1 MLLQKRE
8 ENSIALAAT
17 ADNAKIIDAA
27 LPFDAPVSPNRRS
40 IMLIAFAIGLIFPIA
55 IIYLMEVMRYK
66 IEGRNDL
73 EKLTKIPVLG
83 DVPMSHE
90 IKNSQRTIVVNE
102 NSNDLM
108 AETFRAIRTNL
119 QFILDSPDKK
129 IIQFTSST
137 AGEGKTFVSSNLAV
151 SMALLGKKVILI
163 GLDIRKPRLAE
174 MFNLTDRKSG
184 ITVFLSGDANDK
196 DLLFKQIMPSGV
208 NPNLDILPAGVVPPN
223 PAELLSR
230 KNLDKAMEYLKE
242 EYDFIILDT
251 APVGLVTDTLIISRV
266 TDATVYICR
275 SDYTPKSNLGIA
287 NDLRKDGKLKNMSII
302 LNGIDM
308 KLKKYGYYYGYGR
321 YGKYGR
327 YGYGKYGR
335 YGQYGYGNDAK

>member
-1 MLLQKRE
+1 
-8 ENSIALAAT
+8 
-17 ADNAKIIDAA
+17 
-27 LPFDAPVSPNRRS
+27 
-40 IMLIAFAIGLIFPIA
+40 MLIAFAIGLIFPIA

-174 MFNLTDRKSG
+174 MFNLSDHKKG
-184 ITVFLSGDANDK
+184 ITLFLSGDANDK
-196 DLLFKQIMPSGV
+196 ELLFEQIMPSGM
-208 NPNLDILPAGVVPPN
+208 NENLDILPAGIIPPN
-223 PAELLSR
+223 PAELLSGPLL
-230 KNLDKAMEYLKE
+230 KDALDYLSTK
-242 EYDFIILDT
+242 YDYVILDT
-251 APVGLVTDTLIISRV
+251 PPVGLVADTLTIGRLANV
-266 TDATVYICR
+266 TIFVTRA
-275 SDYTPKSNLGIA
+275 DYSPKA
-287 NDLRKDGKLKNMSII
+287 NFELINSLTREGKLTNCNIV
-302 LNGIDM
+302 LNGVDM
-308 KLKKYGYYYGYGR
+308 TKR
-321 YGKYGR
+321 R
-327 YGYGKYGR
+327 HTR
-335 YGQYGYGNDAK
+335 QYGHYGHYGLYGNYGSATGGVHTEK